1 MATRSV
7 PPSRVA
13 DPGQGL
19 SPWAAQLVARWPAMR
34 AFVVLGAVAIV
45 AGGLI
50 AAVTRPSGFAEG
62 PWFAAYLVLVGGVA
76 QIALGVGQ
84 AVLARRP
91 PSPSRTRIEVAAWN
105 LGMVGVIAGALVPAV
120 PATVV
125 GGTATVGALAGFL
138 RGVGETGSVLPVLAA
153 RAYRSLALF
162 VLASAPVGIAIAW
175 VRHG

>member
-62 PWFAAYLVLVGGVA
+62 PWLAAYLVLVGGVA
-76 QIALGVGQ
+76 LTS
-84 AVLARRP
+84 LAPRR
-91 PSPSRTRIEVAAWN
+91 A
-105 LGMVGVIAGALVPAV
+105 
-120 PATVV
+120 
-125 GGTATVGALAGFL
+125 
-138 RGVGETGSVLPVLAA
+138 AA
-153 RAYRSLALF
+153 RKPLVRE
-162 VLASAPVGIAIAW
+162 VPVPVSSGGPISEERPA
-175 VRHG
+175 